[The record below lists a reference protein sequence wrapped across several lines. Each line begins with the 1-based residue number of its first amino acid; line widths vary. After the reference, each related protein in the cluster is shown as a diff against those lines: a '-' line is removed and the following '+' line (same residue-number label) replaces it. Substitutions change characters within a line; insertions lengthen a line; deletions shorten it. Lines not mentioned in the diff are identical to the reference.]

1 MFPSNHYI
9 SLSSPVFSSFP
20 LSINETD
27 SFLGTQ
33 STEYN
38 GSPDLDLGNVKMNGK
53 WFCNLG
59 GEKNTQEKTVISA
72 IIMVIVMCFG
82 NAEEGV
88 LLHGESQ
95 SVFPGIWKAWA
106 QGICVPSSVL
116 PRWPRM
122 PSALF
127 CHLFNFSS
135 LWPWPSCNSTT
146 RPFSSTHLMIWE
158 TSALYCVPY
167 AACHLSF
174 HAGVV
179 SLDLNGQHQQD
190 SGQHNT
196 GSCLIDDCHYRIQ
209 SPKWL

>member
-1 MFPSNHYI
+1 MCPSNHYT
-9 SLSSPVFSSFP
+9 SLSSPIFSSFP

-127 CHLFNFSS
+127 VTYLISLLYGPDPVVTLPQGLSHQRTLWSERLLLCTVFLMLHVTYHFMEVLCH
-135 LWPWPSCNSTT
+135 ST
-146 RPFSSTHLMIWE
+146 
-158 TSALYCVPY
+158 
-167 AACHLSF
+167 
-174 HAGVV
+174 
-179 SLDLNGQHQQD
+179 
-190 SGQHNT
+190 
-196 GSCLIDDCHYRIQ
+196 
-209 SPKWL
+209 